1 MRAWGS
7 RAARVRRMRRDQSGC
22 SATQRPVVRGAL
34 ISYALEAD
42 GVPPLTERLSG
53 PAALTGAAGI
63 LHLCTSARLHVCNQ
77 NKFVLEAPE
86 NNRQG

>member
-34 ISYALEAD
+34 ISYALEVD

-53 PAALTGAAGI
+53 PATLTGDAGI
-63 LHLCTSARLHVCNQ
+63 LHLCTSATKTNLC
-77 NKFVLEAPE
+77 
-86 NNRQG
+86 